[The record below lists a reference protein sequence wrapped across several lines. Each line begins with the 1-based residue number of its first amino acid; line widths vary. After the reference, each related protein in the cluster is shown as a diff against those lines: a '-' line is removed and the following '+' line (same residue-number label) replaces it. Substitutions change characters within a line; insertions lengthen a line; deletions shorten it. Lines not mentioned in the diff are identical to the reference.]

1 MTTARPMRP
10 TSRAAALAFAALLT
24 LPGLASADGLA
35 ADADTLTV
43 GPQSTIDLG
52 QVAPSATMSLTVDF
66 ALSCANGSHVDP
78 GQTVDLAYGGGFQP
92 VGGEILS
99 VSDGSVG
106 PTPSDWPADGAF
118 CPSPAPA
125 LAGTAASAV
134 QLRAPVLAGSD
145 YEFFITW
152 SRTLSPA
159 GSLDSSA
166 LKGGTTLR
174 VIVDVVANTAPV
186 LTTPGDL
193 TVEGDT
199 TGGWIAVFSATATDT
214 EDDPDPTPTCSV
226 APGAL
231 VALGTTTVNCS
242 VTDSGGMSDT
252 GSFDATVVDTTAP
265 TLTPSPD
272 QAVTTGDPSGATLTY
287 TLPAATDIVDRGPVV
302 SCSPAPGSSLPL
314 GATTVGCTATDASGN
329 QAIDSFDV
337 TVTFVDPRIASA
349 TWGEPVGDRTTS
361 FTANRG
367 RTLPI
372 KVTLAIDGVARSTG
386 DAQLI
391 VTSCADST
399 MVTLPLAFSGGR
411 WNAVLDTSILG
422 GSCHTV
428 AAAIDGLLAG
438 SFHLHLRQAETSTAR
453 ARGR

>member
-1 MTTARPMRP
+1 MRP
-10 TSRAAALAFAALLT
+10 TRRAAALAFAALLS
-24 LPGLASADGLA
+24 LPGLASADGVA

-78 GQTVDLAYGGGFQP
+78 GQTVNLAYSGGFQP
-92 VGGEILS
+92 VGGAILS

-106 PTPSDWPADGAF
+106 PVPSDWPSDGTF

-125 LAGTAASAV
+125 LAGTAASVV
-134 QLRAPVLAGSD
+134 QLRAPALAGSN

-166 LKGGTTLR
+166 LKGGTTLT
-174 VIVDVVANTAPV
+174 VIVDVVTNTPPV

-199 TGGWIAVFSATATDT
+199 TGGWIAAFSATATDIQ
-214 EDDPDPTPTCSV
+214 DDPDPTPICSV
-226 APGAL
+226 LPGAL

-252 GSFDATVVDTTAP
+252 GSFDVTVVDTTAP
-265 TLTPSPD
+265 TLTPSLD
-272 QAVTTGDPSGATLTY
+272 QAVTTGDPNGAILIY
-287 TLPAATDIVDRGPVV
+287 AIPAATDIVDDAPLV
-302 SCSPAPGSSLPL
+302 SCSPASGSTLPV
-314 GATTVGCTATDASGN
+314 GTTTVSCTGTDASGN
-329 QAIDSFDV
+329 RATDAFDV

-367 RTLPI
+367 RSLPI
-372 KVTLAIDGVARSTG
+372 KVALAIDGAARSTG

-391 VTSCADST
+391 ITSCTDGTSL
-399 MVTLPLAFSGGR
+399 TLPLAFSGGR
-411 WNAVLDTSILG
+411 WSAVLDTSILA

-428 AAAIDGLLAG
+428 AATIDGLLAG
-438 SFHLHLRQAETSTAR
+438 SFQLDLRGAEATTAK